1 MAGLGSGANLGAT
14 QPTNPKTAPSR
25 IRTSPFF
32 VPIPDTRNSRPNPA
46 TKKTLL
52 SIQQQEPTQPE
63 ANPFAL
69 CSAQPRKR
77 RISQVRGGLGQ
88 PYRLGR
94 PRSNRRA
101 CSSPFESPNN
111 MTEIPPK
118 DTKNSSFMLAFSEAG
133 LKITYKPQ
141 IIAAPMN
148 AFPKILRHV

>member
-1 MAGLGSGANLGAT
+1 MHSTTEAAPSA
-14 QPTNPKTAPSR
+14 PTNEETELSS
-25 IRTSPFF
+25 SPAGQASESAQ
-32 VPIPDTRNSRPNPA
+32 T
-46 TKKTLL
+46 
-52 SIQQQEPTQPE
+52 E
-63 ANPFAL
+63 ANESAL
-69 CSAQPRKR
+69 CSAQRRKG

-88 PYRLGR
+88 PYRLDR

-101 CSSPFESPNN
+101 CSSPVESPNN

-118 DTKNSSFMLAFSEAG
+118 DTKNSSIMLAFSEAG

>member
-1 MAGLGSGANLGAT
+1 MHSTTEAALST
-14 QPTNPKTAPSR
+14 PTNEETEQSSSPAGQASEFTQTA
-25 IRTSPFF
+25 
-32 VPIPDTRNSRPNPA
+32 
-46 TKKTLL
+46 
-52 SIQQQEPTQPE
+52 
-63 ANPFAL
+63 ANALAL
-69 CSAQPRKR
+69 CSAQRRKR

-118 DTKNSSFMLAFSEAG
+118 DTKNSSIMLAFSEAG

>member
-1 MAGLGSGANLGAT
+1 MAMAAQATANAS
-14 QPTNPKTAPSR
+14 A
-25 IRTSPFF
+25 
-32 VPIPDTRNSRPNPA
+32 
-46 TKKTLL
+46 L
-52 SIQQQEPTQPE
+52 S
-63 ANPFAL
+63 
-69 CSAQPRKR
+69 SARWRKR

-118 DTKNSSFMLAFSEAG
+118 DTKNSSIMLAFSEAG

>member
-1 MAGLGSGANLGAT
+1 MLPHHPLQSSKAATGEARTNLGPYMHSTPWTGQASGST
-14 QPTNPKTAPSR
+14 QS
-25 IRTSPFF
+25 
-32 VPIPDTRNSRPNPA
+32 
-46 TKKTLL
+46 
-52 SIQQQEPTQPE
+52 E
-63 ANPFAL
+63 ANESAL

-118 DTKNSSFMLAFSEAG
+118 DTKNSSIMLAFSEAG

>member
-1 MAGLGSGANLGAT
+1 MAY
-14 QPTNPKTAPSR
+14 R
-25 IRTSPFF
+25 IWRIWVLVPRLNTRHRTL
-32 VPIPDTRNSRPNPA
+32 NPA
-46 TKKTLL
+46 TKKPPL
-52 SIQQQEPTQPE
+52 SIQQQGRVSVSESCQTE
-63 ANPFAL
+63 ANASAL
-69 CSAQPRKR
+69 CSTRWRKC

-118 DTKNSSFMLAFSEAG
+118 DTKNSSIMLAFSEAG